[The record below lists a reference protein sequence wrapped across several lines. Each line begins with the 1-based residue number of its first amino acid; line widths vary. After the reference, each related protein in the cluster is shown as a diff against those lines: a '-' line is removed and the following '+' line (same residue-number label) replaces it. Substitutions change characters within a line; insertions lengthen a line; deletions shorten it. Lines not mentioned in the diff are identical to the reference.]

1 MYRTL
6 WILILCTI
14 TGNKVMSQCAPAS
27 VPVFTC
33 SGTPLQNNVN
43 IHSGDYYVSGSGG
56 NFSNINLAGGRLIIC
71 GNATFS
77 NLNFNG
83 GQVIVKDG
91 ANVTISSHFNMGSKH
106 ELYNYGT
113 ITFNTGVALSGIV
126 YNHSGATMN
135 VLGENSFFNNGN
147 FINNGTMNFI
157 DLMINGGA
165 EACLGNGSQIN
176 ARNIFNNPVNT
187 FKAPSG
193 SACVSYSGTLK
204 GNSSITAT
212 SNVKINQN
220 PGAADPVPRVIG
232 AAIVNKNSPGCSMS
246 LPLTLTSFT
255 GSRKGDN
262 AELNW
267 TTSYEEQVKAFF
279 IEQSTNGRDYATV
292 KEIPANNRPSAY
304 RSTVALAKDSYFR
317 LRMVDIDGTTTFSP
331 IVVVQQLTD
340 AFQLAIQSNPVRG
353 GNAAVV
359 ISTQQ
364 NQQGTLLIVDN
375 SGRMIRRTAVTV
387 QKGDNRVAM
396 DLSGVNNGQYFLY
409 FQGSQDRSKTVS
421 LIKM

>member
-27 VPVFTC
+27 APVLTC

-43 IHSGDYYVSGSGG
+43 INSGDYYVNSNGG

-71 GNATFS
+71 GNAKLN

-83 GQVIVKDG
+83 GQLIINAG
-91 ANVTISSHFNMGSKH
+91 ANVTINANFNMGSNH
-106 ELYNYGT
+106 QFYNYGT
-113 ITFNTGVALSGIV
+113 VTFNTGVALSGTV
-126 YNHSGATMN
+126 YNHTGALMN
-135 VLGENSFFNNGN
+135 VLGVNSFFNSGK
-147 FINNGTMNFI
+147 FINNGTMNFV

-165 EACLGNGSQIN
+165 DACLGNGSQIN
-176 ARNIFNNPVNT
+176 AKNIFNNPNNT

-193 SACVSYSGTLK
+193 SACISYTSTLK
-204 GNSSITAT
+204 GNSTITAT
-212 SNVKINQN
+212 SNVKVNQS
-220 PGAADPVPRVIG
+220 PGASDPAPNVIG
-232 AAIVNKNSPGCSMS
+232 AATLNKNSPGCSMS

-262 AELNW
+262 AELAW
-267 TTSYEEQVKAFF
+267 TTSYEEQVRSFF
-279 IEQSTNGRDYATV
+279 IEQSTDGRTYTSV
-292 KEIPANNRPSAY
+292 KEIPANNRPSVY
-304 RSTVALAKDSYFR
+304 RSSVALAKDSYFR
-317 LRMVDIDGTTTFSP
+317 LRMVDIDGTTTYSP
-331 IVVVQQLTD
+331 IVVVQQLSNG
-340 AFQLAIQSNPVRG
+340 FQLAIQSNPVRG

-364 NQQGTLLIVDN
+364 AQQGTLLVVDN
-375 SGRMIRRTAVTV
+375 SGRMVRRTAVTV

-396 DLSGVNNGQYFLY
+396 DLTGVNNGQYFLY